1 MDPALSPASRRAAAI
16 ARHLAGGALP
26 ATTALEAFPCLSYA
40 APESSEPPPAFSPA
54 EFRALLDGHHLG
66 ERDWV
71 FRAMEESPLFC
82 PRRRGGGRA
91 FVSPDYNEGKEAQ
104 REATMRRIGE
114 LARGGVFRGW
124 LTEPGADAELRKLA
138 LLECLGVYD
147 HSLAIK
153 IGVHF
158 FLCGRVFASPDFNQG
173 KEGQR
178 EATMRWLGYLARRG
192 VLRGWLTED
201 AAEQELRMI
210 ALLDCIGIYDHALAI
225 KIGVHFFLWGSAI
238 KFLGTKRHH
247 DKWLLDTENYV
258 IKGCFAMTELG
269 HGSNVRGI
277 ETIATY
283 DSNSREFIINTPCES
298 AQKYWIGGA
307 ANHATHTIV
316 FSQLH
321 INGRNE
327 GVHAFVAQIRD
338 EDGNMLPNIH
348 IADCGHKIGLNGVDN
363 GRIWFHNIRVPREN
377 LLNLVAD
384 VLPDGQYV
392 SQIHD
397 PDQRFA
403 AFLSPLTLGR
413 VNIAV
418 NSVYISKVALAI
430 AVRYS
435 LSRRAFSITPGGP
448 EMLLLDYPSHQRRLL
463 PLLAKVC
470 LMSSAGNF
478 MKKMYVKRTPEMSK
492 AIHIYSSALKA
503 TLTWQNMI
511 TLQEC
516 REACGGQGLKTEN
529 RIGIFKAEF
538 DVQSTFEGDNNVL
551 MQQVSKA
558 LYAEF
563 LAAQKKKKPFKGLG
577 LEHLN
582 GPVPVIPDNLT
593 SSLLRSSKFQ
603 MDLFCLRE
611 RDLLKQFAEDVSQH
625 LAQGESREK
634 ALMLSYQLAEDLARA
649 FTERTIL
656 QIFLEDEMNVPAG
669 SLKEVLGLLR
679 SLYVMVSIDESASF
693 LRYGYL
699 SRDNVAGVR
708 KEVLKL
714 CSDLRPHALA
724 VVSSFGIPDA
734 FLSPLAFDWIEANA
748 LSSGSH

>member
-1 MDPALSPASRRAAAI
+1 MDPTSPSPAVRRAAAI
-16 ARHLAGGALP
+16 ARHLAG
-26 ATTALEAFPCLSYA
+26 ATTPIPASTPLEPSCCLSYVP
-40 APESSEPPPAFSPA
+40 PESTERPAAFAPGDL
-54 EFRALLDGHHLG
+54 RLLLDGHDLPA
-66 ERDWV
+66 RDWL
-71 FRAMEESPLFC
+71 FRVMEESPLFRS
-82 PRRRGGGRA
+82 PSARTGSRV
-91 FVSPDYNEGKEAQ
+91 FVGPDLNDGKEGQ
-104 REATMRRIGE
+104 REATMRRIAY
-114 LARGGVFRGW
+114 LKQRGVFRGW
-124 LTEPGADAELRKLA
+124 LTEDGADAELRKLA
-138 LLECLGVYD
+138 LLDCIAIYD
-147 HSLAIK
+147 HS
-153 IGVHF
+153 
-158 FLCGRVFASPDFNQG
+158 
-173 KEGQR
+173 
-178 EATMRWLGYLARRG
+178 
-192 VLRGWLTED
+192 
-201 AAEQELRMI
+201 
-210 ALLDCIGIYDHALAI
+210 LAI

-247 DKWLLDTENYV
+247 DKWLVATENYD
-258 IKGCFAMTELG
+258 IMGCFAMTELG

-283 DSNSREFIINTPCES
+283 DSETREFIINTPCES

-316 FSQLH
+316 FCQLH

-338 EDGNMLPNIH
+338 EDGTVLPNIR

-363 GRIWFHNIRVPREN
+363 GRIWFQNIRVPREN

-392 SQIHD
+392 SMIDD

-418 NSVYISKVALAI
+418 DSVYISKVSLAI

-435 LSRRAFSITPGGP
+435 LSRRAFSFTPDGP
-448 EMLLLDYPSHQRRLL
+448 ETLLLDYPSHQRRLL

-470 LMSSAGNF
+470 LMSSAVNF
-478 MKKMYVKRTPEMSK
+478 MKNMYVKRTPEMSK

-529 RIGIFKAEF
+529 RVGIFKAEF

-563 LAAQKKKKPFKGLG
+563 LGAQKKKKPFKGLG

-582 GPVPVIPDNLT
+582 GSSPVIPDKLT
-593 SSLLRSSKFQ
+593 SSILRSSKFQ

-611 RDLLKQFAEDVSQH
+611 RDLLKQFAEEVSLQ

-656 QIFLEDEMNVPAG
+656 QIFLEDEMNVPSG

-679 SLYVMVSIDESASF
+679 SLYVMVNIDESTSF
-693 LRYGYL
+693 LRYGHL
-699 SRDNVAGVR
+699 SRDNVALVR

-714 CSDLRPHALA
+714 CSELRPHALA

-748 LSSGSH
+748 LSTGSH

>member
-1 MDPALSPASRRAAAI
+1 MDPALSPAGRRAATI
-16 ARHLAGGALP
+16 ARHLAGALP
-26 ATTALEAFPCLSYA
+26 SPPPLAATVALLGPSPCLSYA
-40 APESSEPPPAFSPA
+40 LPESTEPAPAFPPA
-54 EFRALLDGHHLG
+54 ELRALLDGHHLW

-71 FRAMEESPLFC
+71 FRVMEESQLFC
-82 PRRRGGGRA
+82 PRQRCSGSRV
-91 FVSPDYNEGKEAQ
+91 FVAPDYNDGKEAQ
-104 REATMRRIGE
+104 REATMRRVAH
-114 LARGGVFRGW
+114 LARRGVFRGW
-124 LTEPGADAELRKLA
+124 LTEPGAEAELRKLA
-138 LLECLGVYD
+138 LLESLGVYD
-147 HSLAIK
+147 HS
-153 IGVHF
+153 
-158 FLCGRVFASPDFNQG
+158 
-173 KEGQR
+173 
-178 EATMRWLGYLARRG
+178 
-192 VLRGWLTED
+192 
-201 AAEQELRMI
+201 
-210 ALLDCIGIYDHALAI
+210 LAI

-247 DKWLLDTENYV
+247 DKWLFATENYD

-283 DSNSREFIINTPCES
+283 DSKAREFIINTPCES

-321 INGRNE
+321 INGKNE

-338 EDGNMLPNIH
+338 GDGNVLPNIH

-363 GRIWFHNIRVPREN
+363 GRIWFQNIRVPREN
-377 LLNLVAD
+377 LLNWVAD

-392 SQIHD
+392 SMIDDQ
-397 PDQRFA
+397 DQRFA

-418 NSVYISKVALAI
+418 NSVYISKVGLAI
-430 AVRYS
+430 AVRYG
-435 LSRRAFSITPGGP
+435 LSRRAFSLTPDGP

-529 RIGIFKAEF
+529 RVGIFKAEF

-582 GPVPVIPDNLT
+582 GPSPVIPDKLT
-593 SSLLRSSKFQ
+593 GSILRSSKFQ

-611 RDLLKQFAEDVSQH
+611 RDLLKQFAEEVSLH
-625 LAQGESREK
+625 LARGESREK
-634 ALMLSYQLAEDLARA
+634 ALMLSFQLAEDLARA

-656 QIFLEDEMNVPAG
+656 QIFLEDEMNVPSG
-669 SLKEVLGLLR
+669 SLKELLGLLR

-699 SRDNVAGVR
+699 SRGNVAGVR

-714 CSDLRPHALA
+714 CSELRPHALA

-748 LSSGSH
+748 LSTGSH